1 MYFYVL
7 YFPIYKILIRLESS
21 YFHKLFAQNWK
32 VGKRMAEHGDDA
44 SRINVLKA
52 IWSAPRT
59 QEMENGLE
67 REIWAFKYDLGKMEA
82 GVKHLLTVANDQ
94 LNRVGYIQSC
104 FTVHAPLNCCSIRT
118 CGREKIKH
126 LVTHSVKWDL
136 LSRYQSKDIERLC
149 EIIFYIIFC
158 SQEDRPI
165 FVKIGMNY
173 EATSKLWNDHTV
185 EEWKPIYDL
194 LLAYRS
200 LISGWLQLIGFISLV
215 PVFH

>member
-21 YFHKLFAQNWK
+21 YFHQLFAQNWK

-104 FTVHAPLNCCSIRT
+104 FTVHAPFNCFSIRT
-118 CGREKIKH
+118 
-126 LVTHSVKWDL
+126 
-136 LSRYQSKDIERLC
+136 
-149 EIIFYIIFC
+149 
-158 SQEDRPI
+158 
-165 FVKIGMNY
+165 
-173 EATSKLWNDHTV
+173 
-185 EEWKPIYDL
+185 
-194 LLAYRS
+194 
-200 LISGWLQLIGFISLV
+200 
-215 PVFH
+215 

>member
-82 GVKHLLTVANDQ
+82 GVKHLLTVASDQ
-94 LNRVGYIQSC
+94 LNRVG
-104 FTVHAPLNCCSIRT
+104 
-118 CGREKIKH
+118 
-126 LVTHSVKWDL
+126 
-136 LSRYQSKDIERLC
+136 
-149 EIIFYIIFC
+149 
-158 SQEDRPI
+158 
-165 FVKIGMNY
+165 
-173 EATSKLWNDHTV
+173 
-185 EEWKPIYDL
+185 
-194 LLAYRS
+194 
-200 LISGWLQLIGFISLV
+200 
-215 PVFH
+215 